1 MAWRKGPMS
10 LRVYNTLTNR
20 KEDFEPV
27 HPPKVGI
34 YLCGPTVYKPSHIGH
49 AVGPII
55 FDAVKRYLT
64 YRGYEVTWVVNITD
78 VEDKIIVEAAEQ
90 GCTSFELAER
100 ITREYLEAMAKL
112 NVSGI
117 DRMPK
122 ASEHIGDII
131 RFIERIIAN
140 GAAYVSGGDVYFD
153 VTADDD
159 YGKLSNRSIEDQSG
173 QRDLAS
179 GDKRHPADFALWK
192 EAKAEEPDEV
202 KFDSPWGQGRPGWHI
217 ECSVMSTQ
225 MLGDTF
231 DIHGGGLD
239 LVFPHHENEIA
250 QAETATGK
258 LFAKYWMH
266 NGLTRFNTKK
276 VSKSDPQMQAA
287 LEQMTLSNLL
297 QHYSGELLRYFVLS
311 THYRR
316 PIEYSTDEIAAKRK
330 GLQSFYRLFERIGRA
345 SGRSVYGAAD
355 SCEPQAS
362 ACAGPRGL
370 KPAARLDAAPDLAKE
385 VEEHRGRFIESMD
398 DDFNTAGAV
407 GVMFELANAINR
419 FIEQHKVES
428 DTGQAL
434 KPMVLAAGRELVE
447 LGRLLGLFI
456 TPPEAAAPAGG
467 EVLDRILAVA
477 VEVRQVAK
485 GRKDFATADALR
497 DGLAQA
503 GVTLEDRPGETT
515 WRIEGLGG
523 EAVAAVMNV
532 LIEVRASAKKNKDFE
547 TADLIRDRLAAA
559 GITLEDRAD
568 GTSWRPEQ

>member
-1 MAWRKGPMS
+1 MS

-20 KEDFEPV
+20 KEEFEPV
-27 HPPKVGI
+27 DPPKVGI

-64 YRGYEVTWVVNITD
+64 FRGYEVTWVVNITD

-90 GCTSFELAER
+90 GCTAFELAER
-100 ITREYLEAMAKL
+100 IGREYLDAMTAL
-112 NVSGI
+112 NVTGI

-131 RFIERIIAN
+131 RFIERILEN

-159 YGKLSNRSIEDQSG
+159 YGKLSNRSIDDQSG

-179 GDKRHPADFALWK
+179 GDKRHPGDFALWK
-192 EAKAEEPDEV
+192 EAKAEEPEEV
-202 KFDSPWGQGRPGWHI
+202 KFDSPWGKGRPGWHI

-225 MLGDTF
+225 MLGETF

-258 LFAKYWMH
+258 PFAKYWMH

-276 VSKSDPQMQAA
+276 VSKSDPEMQAA
-287 LEQMTLSNLL
+287 LERMTLSILL
-297 QHYSGELLRYFVLS
+297 QHYSGELLRYFVLT

-316 PIEYSTDEIAAKRK
+316 PIEYSTDEIAAKHK
-330 GLQSFYRLFERIGRA
+330 GLQSFYRLFERIERA
-345 SGRSVYGAAD
+345 CGQTVYGESPTTDQGGEGAVGEFNNSVVD
-355 SCEPQAS
+355 
-362 ACAGPRGL
+362 
-370 KPAARLDAAPDLAKE
+370 
-385 VEEHRGRFIESMD
+385 HRSRFIEAMD
-398 DDFNTAGAV
+398 DDFNTAGAIAV
-407 GVMFELANAINR
+407 LFELAKAINR
-419 FIEQHKVES
+419 FIEQQKVE
-428 DTGQAL
+428 TEQGAGL
-434 KPMVLAAGRELVE
+434 KPVVLAAGRELVE
-447 LGRLLGLFI
+447 LGRLLGLFLK
-456 TPPEAAAPAGG
+456 PAEADAQAGG

-477 VEVRQVAK
+477 VEVRQAAK
-485 GRKDFATADALR
+485 SEKDFATADAIR
-497 DGLAQA
+497 NGLARA
-503 GVTLEDRPGETT
+503 GVTLEDRPGEST
-515 WRIEGLGG
+515 WRVEGAGG
-523 EAVAAVMNV
+523 DNVEAVMNL

-559 GITLEDRAD
+559 EVTLEDRAD
-568 GTSWRPEQ
+568 GTIWRAS